1 MLVVKC
7 TMSAFQGDKG
17 DTVSFH
23 NNCCFSLKIS
33 SKAKL
38 FMYKINVIGH
48 IHTLV
53 NGLKKFDSSFK
64 GIILAKQL
72 CTTV

>member
-1 MLVVKC
+1 MLVVKY

-17 DTVSFH
+17 DTISFH

-33 SKAKL
+33 SKQSCSC
-38 FMYKINVIGH
+38 INVIEH

-53 NGLKKFDSSFK
+53 IMNRLKKFDSSFT
-64 GIILAKQL
+64 GMILAI
-72 CTTV
+72 V

>member
-38 FMYKINVIGH
+38 FMYKCDWTYTYISE
-48 IHTLV
+48 L
-53 NGLKKFDSSFK
+53 FK
-64 GIILAKQL
+64 EI
-72 CTTV
+72 